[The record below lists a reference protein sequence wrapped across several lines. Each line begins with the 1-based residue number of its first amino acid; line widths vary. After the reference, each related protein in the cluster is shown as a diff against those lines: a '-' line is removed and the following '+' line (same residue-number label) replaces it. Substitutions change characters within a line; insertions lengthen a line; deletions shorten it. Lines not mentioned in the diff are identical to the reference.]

1 MVVDPV
7 VVAAG
12 GKLSGMGVQG
22 VNLKLAA
29 EPLAAAARALALEPG
44 SELVAR
50 VLDAPSGGGRGLL
63 ALAGG
68 QVQARL
74 PRGVEAGQTLRLQVV
89 KVDAGSVLIR
99 IRHQGEA
106 EQPGTALAQA
116 AGSLAVTGDGELLRA
131 ALSMAGSQ
139 PLWLPDGGAAEVAV
153 DPDDGGGADAAPS
166 QTASFV
172 LHSPQLGALE
182 VRLRMT
188 AAGIQAAV
196 VTAPG
201 NAALLAEQALP
212 DLVSRLAQA
221 VGRPAAAAVSER
233 PPGRPAPPRPKGRID
248 VQA

>member
-1 MVVDPV
+1 MQ
-7 VVAAG
+7 A
-12 GKLSGMGVQG
+12 

-29 EPLAAAARALALEPG
+29 EPLQAAARVLALEPG

-50 VLDAPSGGGRGLL
+50 VLDAPAGGGRGLL

-68 QVQARL
+68 QLPARL
-74 PRGVEAGQTLRLQVV
+74 PRGVEPGQTLRLQVLR
-89 KVDAGSVLIR
+89 VDGDAVLLRISHAGE
-99 IRHQGEA
+99 GDA
-106 EQPGTALAQA
+106 AGPALAQA
-116 AGSLAVTGDGELLRA
+116 AGSLAVAGDGELLRA

-139 PLWLPDGGAAEVAV
+139 PLWLPDGGAAELAV
-153 DPDDGGGADAAPS
+153 DPDEDGGGDGAAPS

-196 VTAPG
+196 MTAPG
-201 NAALLAEQALP
+201 DAARLAEQGLP
-212 DLVSRLAQA
+212 DLVARLAA
-221 VGRPAAAAVSER
+221 AAGRPAAAAVSER
-233 PPGRPAPPRPKGRID
+233 PPGRPPPPRPEGRID